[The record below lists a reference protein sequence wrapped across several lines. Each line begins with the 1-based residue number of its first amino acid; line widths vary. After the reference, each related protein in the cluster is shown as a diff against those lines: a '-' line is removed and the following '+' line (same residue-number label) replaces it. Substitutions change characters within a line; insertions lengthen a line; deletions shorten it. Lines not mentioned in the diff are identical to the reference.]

1 MRGDA
6 GDGGDPFLAG
16 PLGESKNGAAL
27 NITALVFLSG
37 EHSRMP
43 TPSRSRI
50 NTCAGSVRFRRC
62 SKSPA
67 AGRRGMTAGLGVQ
80 GNPRRQA
87 VKPRRWSLGL
97 TNLDLSDAGQFPS
110 VRASRCPR
118 LLPSGE
124 PRSDGKLAGVTVN
137 FSAGRAEPRG
147 HFLGER
153 TIGDCLASLRPS
165 ERPQRKRNL

>member
-1 MRGDA
+1 MKHKTQLYLNEPGRRGEGEGGA

-43 TPSRSRI
+43 SPSWSRI
-50 NTCAGSVRFRRC
+50 VICAGSVRFQRC

-67 AGRRGMTAGLGVQ
+67 AGRRGMTAGLWVP

-87 VKPRRWSLGL
+87 VTTRRRSLGL
-97 TNLDLSDAGQFPS
+97 FNSASVTPASFATAAIWSG
-110 VRASRCPR
+110 VRAAPGEQRSGR
-118 LLPSGE
+118 LAEGA
-124 PRSDGKLAGVTVN
+124 K
-137 FSAGRAEPRG
+137 AGRCHESWG
-147 HFLGER
+147 TH
-153 TIGDCLASLRPS
+153 DW
-165 ERPQRKRNL
+165 